1 MAVERYTVG
10 KNAYNKRERISVG
23 MGAEDADAMRD
34 ALAELARSPK
44 TPEARLEP
52 AVQWAKATLER
63 KGMPLDPNAWC
74 YAEKAWRLKN
84 ERCSAEWYAVK
95 ILHNADWLRLMIE
108 RGEARMAADFALDL
122 GELITE
128 AHFILEAFAG
138 PPHKGGK
145 KKAENALRGVES
157 RIAECRRQAAEKW
170 NQRPDRTASEIAR
183 YIKVMGPKGTPLAPG
198 YIRKKIADLAPKKR

>member
-23 MGAEDADAMRD
+23 MGAEDADALREVLSGPW
-34 ALAELARSPK
+34 AIA
-44 TPEARLEP
+44 EARLEP
-52 AVQWAKATLER
+52 AVQWAKATLAR

-74 YAEKAWRLKN
+74 YAEEAWRRKN
-84 ERCSAEWYAVK
+84 ERCSAEWYAIT
-95 ILHNADWLRLMIE
+95 ILDNADWLRRMIE
-108 RGEARMAADFALDL
+108 KGDARMAADFALDL

-145 KKAENALRGVES
+145 KKAENALRDVES

-183 YIKVMGPKGTPLAPG
+183 YIKVMGPKGTPLAAG